1 MEKINQKN
9 RKATKTILQI
19 LLLIAFLGCAAAL
32 ASYYMKTSPK
42 AEPRKRPPSISLVR
56 VEPVQ
61 FKSEIYIVNSLGTVV
76 GAKDVLLAPKVSGE
90 VIEIS
95 QEMEPGGFFRQGS
108 QMVTI
113 DPSEYELNVL
123 QLQSEVDKAKS
134 NLELE
139 MGNQR
144 IAKKEFE
151 ILGEDASD
159 AEKNLMLRYPQLG
172 IAKSNLKSAE
182 AKLAQA
188 RLDLSR
194 TQVKAPFSCTV
205 LSKNV
210 DVGSRVGPTTTLAE
224 ITGTD
229 TFWVKLALPVKQL
242 RWLHIPSSTTDKG
255 SKVQIFLNQNK
266 ESAMYRTGKI
276 IRLAADLEEQ
286 GRMAVVYV
294 AVDDPLCLK
303 NENQTKPKLLL
314 GSFVRAEISGRK
326 FSEMAVIK
334 RDHLRENDQ
343 VWILRNDNTL
353 EIRDVSVAARTHDK
367 ILIKSGLQEGEKLI
381 ISNLATPVEGITL
394 KNSSQQAKLDK
405 TNRQA
410 GKQDVSGK
418 KIKPNNDEAGK

>member
-1 MEKINQKN
+1 MENTNPKS
-9 RKATKTILQI
+9 RKATRTILQI
-19 LLLIAFLGCAAAL
+19 LLVIAFLGGAVAL

-42 AEPRKRPPSISLVR
+42 AKPRKRAPGISLVR

-61 FKSEIYIVNSLGTVV
+61 FRSERYGVESLGTVV
-76 GAKDVLLAPKVSGE
+76 GAKNVLLAPKVNGE

-95 QEMEPGGFFRQGS
+95 QEMEPGGFFNHGNL
-108 QMVTI
+108 MVTI
-113 DPSEYELNVL
+113 DPSEYKLNIL
-123 QLQSEVDKAKS
+123 LLQSDVDKAKS

-144 IAKKEFE
+144 IAEKEFE

-159 AEKNLMLRYPQLG
+159 AEKNLMLRAPQLG
-172 IAKSNLKSAE
+172 TARSNLRSAE
-182 AKLAQA
+182 AKLTQA

-194 TQVKAPFSCTV
+194 TLVKAPFSCTV

-229 TFWVKLALPVKQL
+229 TFWVKLTIPVEQL
-242 RWLHIPSSTTDKG
+242 RWLHIPSSTTEKG
-255 SKVQIFLNQNK
+255 SEVQIFLNQNT

-276 IRLAADLEEQ
+276 IRLAADLEKQ

-303 NENQTKPKLLL
+303 KENKTKPRLLL
-314 GSFVRAEISGRK
+314 GSFVRAEISGRE

-334 RDHLRENDQ
+334 RDHLRENDR
-343 VWILRNDNTL
+343 VWILKNDNTL
-353 EIRDVSVAARTHDK
+353 EIRNVTIAARTQDK

-394 KNSSQQAKLDK
+394 KNSREQEKLDK
-405 TNRQA
+405 KDRQA
-410 GKQDVSGK
+410 AKQDVSGK
-418 KIKPNNDEAGK
+418 NKKPKNDEAGK